1 MDFDFSGLGF
11 RPGQFAV
18 VTGAGN
24 GIGRATSLMLA
35 RAGVTVG
42 AWDIDE
48 ASLTAVGEELNSI
61 GPAPHLQ
68 VGDLTQQEFRRS
80 CMERN
85 SKAWR
90 RSPIPRQQCGPARDH
105 ADVRSGRCTHLDR
118 VLRCCC

>member
-68 VGDLTQQEFRRS
+68 VGDLTQD
-80 CMERN
+80 RN
-85 SKAWR
+85 SSIMHGA
-90 RSPIPRQQCGPARDH
+90 RQQSLAKISDT
-105 ADVRSGRCTHLDR
+105 S
-118 VLRCCC
+118 